1 MKTFESI
8 NLDIP
13 EVADFIEANG
23 LSFICNE
30 KMQVEAS
37 EEDFDKLIAQFP
49 ELDYIEAEP
58 HNTTKAEIR
67 TYQTNANLFVDNN
80 VYTIFWDGLTFGTPA
95 EYSEWIAEELTP
107 AAAAD
112 NYDEVR
118 QALEIATDYLR
129 P

>member
-1 MKTFESI
+1 MPPQLVAQKLKKMKTFESI
-8 NLDIP
+8 NLDIQ

-58 HNTTKAEIR
+58 RNTMKI
-67 TYQTNANLFVDNN
+67 
-80 VYTIFWDGLTFGTPA
+80 GC
-95 EYSEWIAEELTP
+95 
-107 AAAAD
+107 
-112 NYDEVR
+112 
-118 QALEIATDYLR
+118 
-129 P
+129 